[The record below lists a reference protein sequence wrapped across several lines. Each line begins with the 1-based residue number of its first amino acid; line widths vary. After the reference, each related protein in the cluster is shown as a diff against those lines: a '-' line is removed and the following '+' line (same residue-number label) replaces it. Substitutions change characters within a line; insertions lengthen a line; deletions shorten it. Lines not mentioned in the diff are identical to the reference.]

1 MAGEPLTVRELADE
15 VIRARDG
22 LVARARRITPNQWRA
37 RPLDGDDR
45 PIGVVVDH
53 VADSYGYLGR
63 FVRQLLVGEALEL
76 SAQIIDDFNA
86 RHATE
91 AVAATPESAI
101 AHLQENGDAFAALIR
116 PLAEADLDRGDGRVR
131 GFALIAIRHAD
142 NHGTEIEAALPA
154 ASVSAPVGADQT
166 GR

>member
-1 MAGEPLTVRELADE
+1 VASQPLTAGELADE

-22 LVARARRITPNQWRA
+22 LVSGARRISPEQWRA

-45 PIGVVVDH
+45 PVGVVVDH

-63 FVRQLLVGEALEL
+63 FVRQLLAGEVLEL
-76 SAQIIDDFNA
+76 SAEIIDAFNA

-91 AVAATPESAI
+91 AAAATPESAI
-101 AHLQENGDAFAALIR
+101 AGLQVNGDAFAALIR

-142 NHGTEIEAALPA
+142 NHRAEIEAALA
-154 ASVSAPVGADQT
+154 ATRV
-166 GR
+166 